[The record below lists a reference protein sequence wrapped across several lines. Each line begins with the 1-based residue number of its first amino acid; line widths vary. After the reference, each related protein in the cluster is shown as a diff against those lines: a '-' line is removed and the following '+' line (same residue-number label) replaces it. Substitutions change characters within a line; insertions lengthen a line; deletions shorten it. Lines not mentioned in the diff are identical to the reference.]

1 MASCMY
7 YFEPKNPWLM
17 MAHYD
22 PELYPSF
29 FWGQEDFLNDTTKKN
44 QQGFAIINIYVKPKP
59 K

>member
-1 MASCMY
+1 
-7 YFEPKNPWLM
+7 